1 VAPSEMFPRYG
12 QKILLSG
19 HPSAD
24 MSQQIIKFSQDGI
37 ITDMHDAMA
46 KKDTK
51 QISPQPEHHPDRTL
65 SRDLI
70 VSIILVV
77 AAVFAMVVTFTYSYL
92 SHKAELQSAETLK
105 SFSDYLQDSLE
116 LSLWNMDEEG
126 IQKICS
132 SFFENALVEKLKVTD
147 HEETVLFEK
156 HREDPVPSAT
166 EKTVI
171 MHGETI
177 VGYLEIALNKQG
189 FREKQRQ
196 FMWFSLITLAAV
208 TLVLLVTLRIVLK
221 VFLISPLKQ
230 LIQRT
235 EQISQGEYDFV
246 EFQAPQREIRTIA
259 SRFNTMA
266 DRIRRREKSLREVNR
281 RLEKE
286 IVEHRDAESALLSS
300 QQELDSIIRSTPDVI
315 YRLDTM
321 GRFTFVSDAIRRYG
335 VSPEELI
342 GRTFLEYIREDDRE
356 IARNRINERGVGSR
370 STQRLAIHAFGDY
383 ANRQQN
389 DPQAAQ
395 RDPVFLVDA
404 EGLYVIGE
412 SDVKVF
418 VGTQGI
424 ARDIT
429 EQRQMESAR
438 MESEDRLLLALDVS
452 GAGIW
457 QLDFKANSFRVDERI
472 YALLGYSESV
482 LAAGL
487 GFIRQKTSPEAWEE
501 IRLKFNRHVAG
512 HAPMFDH
519 EFKLQSSQ
527 GQWKWFHTKA
537 KVVRYDKDGQPE
549 TMVGIII
556 DTSERKEYEA
566 QREHL
571 ELKLQQAQ
579 KMEAI
584 GTLAGGIAHDFNNI
598 LGAILGYSQLTQMH
612 TADNARVQGYVGNI
626 FKASERA
633 KGLVEQILTFTRQG
647 KSQKVPCDIAIV
659 LKEVVK
665 LLRASI
671 PSTIEIVQKIPSN
684 LGTVLADQTQ
694 IHQVLMNL
702 CTNAA
707 HAMEDRG
714 GTLTVTLE
722 NRTVDE
728 RKAASGDDLSFGR
741 YLQLS
746 VSDTGAGMDKMVVD
760 RIFDPY
766 YTTKAV
772 GEGTGMG
779 LATVH
784 GIVNDHDGRIFV
796 ESVPGEGSVFRV
808 FFPVLENPAEVV
820 SSQAVSYP
828 RGTERI
834 LFVDDEEL
842 LVQVGVEM
850 LNDLGYDAVGTTRAL
865 QALERFTSQPDE
877 FDLVIT
883 DMTMPGMTGDQLA
896 AKMLSHRPDIPVIIC
911 TGFSKR
917 ISSERESSLGIRAF
931 LMKPVTVQELARTI
945 REVLDQ
951 RDSPKLKVQR

>member
-1 VAPSEMFPRYG
+1 MEQLFP
-12 QKILLSG
+12 
-19 HPSAD
+19 
-24 MSQQIIKFSQDGI
+24 FSLPEDGI
-37 ITDMHDAMA
+37 ITEMPQTTSQ
-46 KKDTK
+46 KDTE
-51 QISPQPEHHPDRTL
+51 QHLAQPGHRPGRTL

-70 VSIILVV
+70 VSIIFVV
-77 AAVFAMVVTFTYSYL
+77 AIVFAMIVTFTYGYM
-92 SHKAELQSAETLK
+92 SHKAKVQSTETLK
-105 SFSDYLQDSLE
+105 SYSDYLQNSLE
-116 LSLWNMDEEG
+116 LSLWNIDEEG
-126 IQKICS
+126 IQEICN
-132 SFFENALVEKLKVTD
+132 SFFENALVEKLKVAD
-147 HEETVLFEK
+147 HEGVAIFEK
-156 HREDPVPSAT
+156 QREDLAHVV
-166 EKTVI
+166 EKQTAI
-171 MHGETI
+171 MHGDTV
-177 VGYLEIALNKQG
+177 VGYLEIALSQQG

-196 FMWFSLITLAAV
+196 LMWFSLITLAAV
-208 TLVLLVTLRIVLK
+208 TLVLLITLRLVLK
-221 VFLISPLKQ
+221 VFLISPLNE

-235 EQISQGEYDFV
+235 EQISQGKYDFV

-266 DRIRRREKSLREVNR
+266 ERIRSREKSLREVNQ
-281 RLEKE
+281 RLERE
-286 IVEHRDAESALLSS
+286 IVEHRDAESALISS
-300 QQELDSIIRSTPDVI
+300 QQELDSIIRTTPDVI
-315 YRLDTM
+315 YRLDTV

-335 VSPEELI
+335 VTPEELM
-342 GRTFLEYIREDDRE
+342 GRPFLDYIHEDDRE
-356 IARNRINERGVGSR
+356 VARYRINERRTGAR
-370 STQRLAIHAFGDY
+370 STQRLAIHAFGDVG
-383 ANRQQN
+383 NREQG
-389 DPQAAQ
+389 DPQAVALE
-395 RDPVFLVDA
+395 PVFLVDA
-404 EGLYVIGE
+404 EGLYVSGE

-429 EQRQMESAR
+429 EQQQSESAR

-457 QLDFKANSFRVDERI
+457 QLELKTGMFRVDERI
-472 YALLGYSESV
+472 YTLLGYSESD
-482 LAAGL
+482 LAEGL
-487 GFIRQKTSPEAWEE
+487 GFIREKTSLETWEE
-501 IRLKFNRHVAG
+501 IDLKFNRHVSG
-512 HAPMFDH
+512 RAPMFDH
-519 EFKLQSSQ
+519 EFKLQSRQ

-537 KVVRYDKDGQPE
+537 KVVRYDKEGQPE

-566 QREHL
+566 EREHL

-684 LGTVLADQTQ
+684 LGTVMADQTQ
-694 IHQVLMNL
+694 IHRVLMNL

-707 HAMEDRG
+707 HAMEVRG

-722 NRTVDE
+722 NCRMDE
-728 RKAASGDDLSFGR
+728 HTAASGDDLPPGR

-746 VSDTGAGMDKMVVD
+746 VRDTGSGMDKSVVD

-779 LATVH
+779 LATAH
-784 GIVNDHDGRIFV
+784 G
-796 ESVPGEGSVFRV
+796 
-808 FFPVLENPAEVV
+808 
-820 SSQAVSYP
+820 
-828 RGTERI
+828 
-834 LFVDDEEL
+834 
-842 LVQVGVEM
+842 
-850 LNDLGYDAVGTTRAL
+850 
-865 QALERFTSQPDE
+865 
-877 FDLVIT
+877 
-883 DMTMPGMTGDQLA
+883 
-896 AKMLSHRPDIPVIIC
+896 
-911 TGFSKR
+911 
-917 ISSERESSLGIRAF
+917 
-931 LMKPVTVQELARTI
+931 
-945 REVLDQ
+945 
-951 RDSPKLKVQR
+951 

>member
-1 VAPSEMFPRYG
+1 M
-12 QKILLSG
+12 
-19 HPSAD
+19 PSATF
-24 MSQQIIKFSQDGI
+24 Q
-37 ITDMHDAMA
+37 
-46 KKDTK
+46 KDTE
-51 QISPQPEHHPDRTL
+51 QLPPQPERRPDRTL

-70 VSIILVV
+70 VSILLVV
-77 AAVFAMVVTFTYSYL
+77 AAVFAMVVIFTYGYMSY
-92 SHKAELQSAETLK
+92 KAELQSADTLK

-116 LSLWNMDEEG
+116 LSLWNLDEEG
-126 IQKICS
+126 IQKICN

-147 HEETVLFEK
+147 HEGSVVFEK
-156 HREDPVPSAT
+156 HRGDPARSIAK
-166 EKTVI
+166 KTAIV
-171 MHGETI
+171 HGETL
-177 VGYLEIALNKQG
+177 VGYLEITLNQKG

-208 TLVLLVTLRIVLK
+208 TLVLLVTLQIVLK

-266 DRIRRREKSLREVNR
+266 DRIRRREKSLKEVNL
-281 RLEKE
+281 RLERE

-335 VSPEELI
+335 VTPEELI
-342 GRTFLEYIREDDRE
+342 GRPFLDYIREDDRE
-356 IARNRINERGVGSR
+356 IARHRINERGTGSR

-383 ANRQQN
+383 TNRQQN
-389 DPQAAQ
+389 GPQATQ
-395 RDPVFLVDA
+395 SDPVFLVDA
-404 EGLYVIGE
+404 EGLYISGE

-457 QLDFKANSFRVDERI
+457 QLDLKASSFRVDERI
-472 YALLGYSESV
+472 YALLGYSESA
-482 LAAGL
+482 LAEGL
-487 GFIRQKTSPEAWEE
+487 RFIREKTSPETWEE
-501 IRLKFNRHVAG
+501 IRLKFNRHVTG
-512 HAPMFDH
+512 QAPMFDH

-566 QREHL
+566 EREHL

-671 PSTIEIVQKIPSN
+671 PSTIDIVQKIPSN
-684 LGTVLADQTQ
+684 LGTVMADQTQ

-707 HAMEDRG
+707 HAMEARG
-714 GTLTVTLE
+714 GTLTVTLK
-722 NRTVDE
+722 NCLVDE
-728 RKAASGDDLSFGR
+728 NTTAMGDSLSSGR

-746 VSDTGAGMDKMVVD
+746 VRDTGSGMDKAVVD

-784 GIVNDHDGRIFV
+784 GIVNDHDGCVFV
-796 ESVPGEGSVFRV
+796 ESVPGKGSVFRV
-808 FFPVLENPAEVV
+808 FFPMLENPAEAL
-820 SSQAVSYP
+820 SSQPEAYP

-850 LNDLGYDAVGTTRAL
+850 LNDLGYDAVGTTHAL
-865 QALERFTSQPDE
+865 QALERFTSTPDE

-896 AKMLSHRPDIPVIIC
+896 AKILRHRPDIPIMIC

-917 ISSERESSLGIRAF
+917 ISSEMASSLGIRAL

-951 RDSPKLKVQR
+951 PGVPRLKAQS

>member
-1 VAPSEMFPRYG
+1 MPLATF
-12 QKILLSG
+12 Q
-19 HPSAD
+19 
-24 MSQQIIKFSQDGI
+24 
-37 ITDMHDAMA
+37 
-46 KKDTK
+46 KDTE
-51 QISPQPEHHPDRTL
+51 QLPPQPARRPDRTL

-70 VSIILVV
+70 LSILLVV
-77 AAVFAMVVTFTYSYL
+77 AAVFAMVVILTYGYM
-92 SHKAELQSAETLK
+92 SHKAALQSADTLK

-116 LSLWNMDEEG
+116 ISLWNLDEEG
-126 IQKICS
+126 IQKICN
-132 SFFENALVEKLKVTD
+132 SFFENALVKKLKVTD
-147 HEETVLFEK
+147 HEGTVVFEK
-156 HREDPVPSAT
+156 QRGDPART
-166 EKTVI
+166 TAEKTAIV
-171 MHGETI
+171 HGETL
-177 VGYLEIALNKQG
+177 VGYLDIALNEKG
-189 FREKQRQ
+189 FREKGRQ
-196 FMWFSLITLAAV
+196 FMWFGLITLAAV

-246 EFQAPQREIRTIA
+246 EFQAPQREIRAIA

-266 DRIRRREKSLREVNR
+266 DRIRRREKALREVNL

-300 QQELDSIIRSTPDVI
+300 QHELDSIIRSTPDVI

-335 VSPEELI
+335 VTPEELI
-342 GRTFLEYIREDDRE
+342 GRPFLDYIREDDRE
-356 IARNRINERGVGSR
+356 IARHRINERNTGSR
-370 STQRLAIHAFGDY
+370 STQRLAIHAFGNY
-383 ANRQQN
+383 ANRQKN
-389 DPQAAQ
+389 GPQATQ
-395 RDPVFLVDA
+395 SDPVFLVDA
-404 EGLYVIGE
+404 EGLYISGD

-457 QLDFKANSFRVDERI
+457 QLDLKASSFRVDERI

-482 LAAGL
+482 LAEGL
-487 GFIRQKTSPEAWEE
+487 KFIREKTSPETWEE

-512 HAPMFDH
+512 QAPMFDH

-527 GQWKWFHTKA
+527 GHWKWFHTKA

-566 QREHL
+566 EREHL

-671 PSTIEIVQKIPSN
+671 PATIDIVQKIPSN
-684 LGTVLADQTQ
+684 LGTVMADQTQ

-707 HAMEDRG
+707 HAMEARG
-714 GTLTVTLE
+714 GTLTVTLK
-722 NRTVDE
+722 NCLVDE
-728 RKAASGDDLSFGR
+728 NTTVSGVFLPSGR

-746 VSDTGAGMDKMVVD
+746 VRDTGSGMDKAVVD

-784 GIVNDHDGRIFV
+784 GIVNDHEGRIV
-796 ESVPGEGSVFRV
+796 VDSIPGKGSVFRV
-808 FFPVLENPAEVV
+808 FFPVLENPAEAV
-820 SSQAVSYP
+820 SSQPAVYP

-842 LVQVGVEM
+842 LVQVGLEM
-850 LNDLGYDAVGTTRAL
+850 LNDLGYHAVGTTRAH
-865 QALERFTSQPDE
+865 QALERFTSRPDE
-877 FDLVIT
+877 FDMVIT

-896 AKMLSHRPDIPVIIC
+896 AEILHHRPDIPIIIC

-917 ISSERESSLGIRAF
+917 ISSEMASSLGIRAL
-931 LMKPVTVQELARTI
+931 LMKPVTVQEIARTI

-951 RDSPKLKVQR
+951 PGG

>member
-1 VAPSEMFPRYG
+1 MN
-12 QKILLSG
+12 QLL
-19 HPSAD
+19 P
-24 MSQQIIKFSQDGI
+24 FSVPEDGI
-37 ITDMHDAMA
+37 ITDMPEATS
-46 KKDTK
+46 KKDTE
-51 QISPQPEHHPDRTL
+51 QHPLQPGRRPGRTL
-65 SRDLI
+65 SRDLV
-70 VSIILVV
+70 VSIVLVV
-77 AAVFAMVVTFTYSYL
+77 AAVFAMIVSFTYGYM
-92 SHKAELQSAETLK
+92 SHKAEVQSAETLK
-105 SFSDYLQDSLE
+105 SFSNYLQGSLE
-116 LSLWNMDEEG
+116 LSLWNIDEEG

-147 HEETVLFEK
+147 QEGTVFFEK
-156 HREDPVPSAT
+156 QREGIAREA
-166 EKTVI
+166 EKKTAI
-171 MHGETI
+171 MHGETV
-177 VGYLEIALNKQG
+177 VGYLEIALNHQG
-189 FREKQRQ
+189 FRDKQRQ
-196 FMWFSLITLAAV
+196 FMWFSLITLATV
-208 TLVLLVTLRIVLK
+208 TMVLLVTLRFVLK
-221 VFLISPLKQ
+221 VFLISPLNQ

-246 EFQAPQREIRTIA
+246 EFQAPQREIRAIA

-266 DRIRRREKSLREVNR
+266 DRIRRREKSLRDVNQ

-286 IVEHRDAESALLSS
+286 IVEHRDSESALSSS
-300 QQELDSIIRSTPDVI
+300 QKELDSIIRSTPDVI

-335 VSPEELI
+335 VTPEELM
-342 GRTFLEYIREDDRE
+342 GRPFMEYIHEDDWE
-356 IARNRINERGVGSR
+356 IARYRINERRTGTR
-370 STQRLAIHAFGDY
+370 STQRLSIHAFGDY
-383 ANRQQN
+383 GNREQS
-389 DPQAAQ
+389 DSQAVQ
-395 RDPVFLVDA
+395 RSPVFLVDA
-404 EGLYVIGE
+404 EGLYVSGE

-429 EQRQMESAR
+429 EQRQNESAR
-438 MESEDRLLLALDVS
+438 IESEDRLLLALDVS

-457 QLDFKANSFRVDERI
+457 QLDLKMRSFRVDERI
-472 YALLGYSESV
+472 YTLMGYSESD
-482 LAAGL
+482 LAGGL
-487 GFIRQKTSPEAWEE
+487 GFIREKTSPETWEE
-501 IRLKFNRHVAG
+501 IELKFNRHVAG
-512 HAPMFDH
+512 RAAMFDH
-519 EFKLQSSQ
+519 EFKLQSRQ

-566 QREHL
+566 EREHL

-684 LGTVLADQTQ
+684 LGTIVADQTQ

-707 HAMEDRG
+707 HAMEARG
-714 GTLTVTLE
+714 GKLTVTLE
-722 NRTVDE
+722 NRPVNENT
-728 RKAASGDDLSFGR
+728 AASGDDLPSGR

-746 VSDTGAGMDKMVVD
+746 VRDTGSGMDKSVVD

-784 GIVNDHDGRIFV
+784 GIVNDHDGRILV
-796 ESVPGEGSVFRV
+796 ASVPGEGSVFRV
-808 FFPVLENPAEVV
+808 LFPVLENPAEMV
-820 SSQAVSYP
+820 SSQPASYP

-842 LVQVGVEM
+842 LVKVGVEM
-850 LNDLGYDAVGTTRAL
+850 LNDLGYHAVGTTRAS
-865 QALERFTSQPDE
+865 QALETFKARPDG
-877 FDLVIT
+877 FDLIIT
-883 DMTMPGMTGDQLA
+883 DMTMPDMTGDQLA
-896 AKMLSHRPDIPVIIC
+896 TQILLLQPGIPIIIC

-917 ISSERESSLGIRAF
+917 ISSELVSSLGIRAL
-931 LMKPVTVQELARTI
+931 LMKPVTVQELSRTI
-945 REVLDQ
+945 RDVLDQ
-951 RDSPKLKVQR
+951 PVG

>member
-1 VAPSEMFPRYG
+1 MPSTPF
-12 QKILLSG
+12 QKNTQ
-19 HPSAD
+19 P
-24 MSQQIIKFSQDGI
+24 
-37 ITDMHDAMA
+37 
-46 KKDTK
+46 
-51 QISPQPEHHPDRTL
+51 PQAQSESRSRRTL

-70 VSIILVV
+70 VNIILVV
-77 AAVFAMVVTFTYSYL
+77 TVVFGMVVSLTYGYW
-92 SHKAELQSAETLK
+92 SHKEKVRSADTLEE
-105 SFSDYLQDSLE
+105 FSDYLNDSLE
-116 LSLWNMDEEG
+116 LPIWNIDEEG
-126 IQKICS
+126 IKKICN
-132 SFFENALVEKLKVTD
+132 SFFENALVEALKVTD
-147 HEETVLFEK
+147 HEGKIFFEK
-156 HREDPVPSAT
+156 RRDDHGHAVKKQTA
-166 EKTVI
+166 I
-171 MHGETI
+171 LHGEAV
-177 VGYLEIALNKQG
+177 VGYLEIALNPKG

-196 FMWFSLITLAAV
+196 LMWLSMIGLAAV
-208 TLVLLVTLRIVLK
+208 IMVLVVTLRIVLK
-221 VFLISPLKQ
+221 VFLISPLNQ

-235 EQISQGEYDFV
+235 EQISRGEYDFV
-246 EFQAPQREIRTIA
+246 GMQAPQQEIRTIV

-266 DRIRRREKSLREVNR
+266 DRIQRRERSLKEMNQ

-286 IVEHRDAESALLSS
+286 IVEHQDAESALLSS
-300 QQELDSIIRSTPDVI
+300 QEELDSIIRSTPDVI
-315 YRLDTM
+315 YRLDTV

-335 VSPEELI
+335 VTPEELI
-342 GRTFLEYIREDDRE
+342 GQPFLDYIHPDDRE
-356 IARNRINERGVGSR
+356 AARYRINERRTGGR
-370 STQRLAIHAFGDY
+370 STKRLGIHAFGNY
-383 ANRQQN
+383 SGQN
-389 DPQAAQ
+389 KDDARA
-395 RDPVFLVDA
+395 RESGPVFLVDA
-404 EGLYVIGE
+404 EGLYVSGE
-412 SDVKVF
+412 SDIKVF

-457 QLDFKANSFRVDERI
+457 QLDLKSGGFRLDERI
-472 YALLGYSESV
+472 HTLLGYSASD
-482 LAAGL
+482 LADGL
-487 GFIRQKTSPEAWEE
+487 RFVREKTAPETWGT
-501 IRLKFNRHVAG
+501 IQRKFNRHVAG
-512 HAPMFDH
+512 HVPMFDH
-519 EFKLQSSQ
+519 EFTLQSGQ

-537 KVVRYDKDGQPE
+537 KVVRFDKNGRPE

-556 DTSERKEYEA
+556 DTSDRKESESE
-566 QREHL
+566 RERL

-598 LGAILGYSQLTQMH
+598 LGAILGYAQLTQMH
-612 TADNARVQGYVGNI
+612 TADNPRVQGYVVNI

-684 LGTVLADQTQ
+684 LGTVMADQTQ

-707 HAMEDRG
+707 HAMEARG
-714 GTLTVTLE
+714 GQLTVTLE
-722 NRTVDE
+722 NCLMDE
-728 RKAASGDDLSFGR
+728 ITSATGEDLAAGR

-746 VSDTGAGMDKMVVD
+746 VGDTGTGMEKTVVD
-760 RIFDPY
+760 RIFEPY
-766 YTTKAV
+766 FSTKAV

-784 GIVNDHDGRIFV
+784 GIVNDHGGRIFV
-796 ESVPGEGSVFRV
+796 ESKVGQGSVFRV
-808 FFPVLENPAEVV
+808 LFPVLENPTEVV
-820 SSQAVSYP
+820 TIQHVAYP

-834 LFVDDEEL
+834 LFVDDEDL
-842 LVQVGVEM
+842 LVEVGLEM
-850 LNDLGYDAVGTTRAL
+850 LKDLGYDAVGTTRAL
-865 QALERFTSQPDE
+865 QALEMFKARPDG

-896 AKMLSHRPDIPVIIC
+896 AEILRHRPDIPVIIC

-917 ISSERESSLGIRAF
+917 MSTELASSLGIRAL
-931 LMKPVTVQELARTI
+931 LMKPVAVQELSRTI
-945 REVLDQ
+945 RDVLDQ
-951 RDSPKLKVQR
+951 PNGLGATRSGHQMGHARGQKNKPKS

>member
-1 VAPSEMFPRYG
+1 MPLATP
-12 QKILLSG
+12 
-19 HPSAD
+19 
-24 MSQQIIKFSQDGI
+24 
-37 ITDMHDAMA
+37 
-46 KKDTK
+46 KKDTE
-51 QISPQPEHHPDRTL
+51 QLPPQPESRPGRTL

-77 AAVFAMVVTFTYSYL
+77 AAVFAMVVSFTYGYM
-92 SHKAELQSAETLK
+92 SHKAEVQSAETLK
-105 SFSDYLQDSLE
+105 AFSDYLKDSLE
-116 LSLWNMDEEG
+116 LSLWNIDEEG
-126 IQKICS
+126 IQKICN
-132 SFFENALVEKLKVTD
+132 SFFENSLVEKLKVMD
-147 HEETVLFEK
+147 HEGTVFFEK
-156 HREDPVPSAT
+156 HREGLTRAA
-166 EKTVI
+166 EKKTRI
-171 MHGETI
+171 MHGEMV
-177 VGYLEIALNKQG
+177 VGHLEIALNQQG
-189 FREKQRQ
+189 FRENQRQ
-196 FMWFSLITLAAV
+196 LMWFSLITLVAV
-208 TLVLLVTLRIVLK
+208 TIVLLVTLRIVLK
-221 VFLISPLKQ
+221 VFLVSPLNQ

-246 EFQAPQREIRTIA
+246 EFQAPQQEIRTIA

-266 DRIRRREKSLREVNR
+266 ERIRRRERSLKDVNQ

-321 GRFTFVSDAIRRYG
+321 GRFTFVSEAIRRYG
-335 VSPEELI
+335 VTPEELI
-342 GRTFLEYIREDDRE
+342 GKPFLEYIHTDDWE
-356 IARNRINERGVGSR
+356 IARYRINERRTGSR

-383 ANRQQN
+383 GDRKADDN
-389 DPQAAQ
+389 Q
-395 RDPVFLVDA
+395 REAKIDPVFLVDA
-404 EGLYVIGE
+404 EGLYVSGE
-412 SDVKVF
+412 SGVQVF

-429 EQRQMESAR
+429 EHREMESAR
-438 MESEDRLLLALDVS
+438 KESEDRLLLALDVS

-457 QLDFKANSFRVDERI
+457 QLDLKTNLFRVDERI
-472 YALLGYSESV
+472 YTLLGYNESDLV
-482 LAAGL
+482 DGL
-487 GFIRQKTSPEAWEE
+487 KFIRERTSPETWKE
-501 IRLKFNRHVAG
+501 IELKFNRHVTGRAS
-512 HAPMFDH
+512 MFDH
-519 EFKLQSSQ
+519 EFKLMSSQ

-537 KVVRYDKDGQPE
+537 KVVRYDKDGHPE

-566 QREHL
+566 EREHL

-612 TADNARVQGYVGNI
+612 TADNPRVQGYVANI

-647 KSQKVPCDIAIV
+647 KSQKMPCDIAIV

-671 PSTIEIVQKIPSN
+671 PSTIEIAQTIPSN
-684 LGTVLADQTQ
+684 LGTVMADQTQ

-707 HAMEDRG
+707 HAMEARG
-714 GTLTVTLE
+714 GKLTVTLE
-722 NRTVDE
+722 SCLMDKGSV
-728 RKAASGDDLSFGR
+728 AIGDDLLSGR

-746 VSDTGAGMDKMVVD
+746 VRDTGAGMEKAVVD
-760 RIFDPY
+760 RIFEPY
-766 YTTKAV
+766 FTTKAV

-784 GIVNDHDGRIFV
+784 GIVNDHGGRIFV
-796 ESVPGEGSVFRV
+796 ESLPGKGSVFRV
-808 FFPVLENPAEVV
+808 LFPVLENPAEVA
-820 SSQAVSYP
+820 SSQPVSYP

-842 LVQVGVEM
+842 LVEVGVEM
-850 LNDLGYDAVGTTRAL
+850 LKDLGYNALGSTRAS
-865 QALERFTSQPDE
+865 QALETFISRPDG

-896 AKMLSHRPDIPVIIC
+896 EQILRHRPDIPVIIC

-917 ISSERESSLGIRAF
+917 ISSELASSLGIRAL
-931 LMKPVTVQELARTI
+931 LMKPVTVQELSRTI
-945 REVLDQ
+945 RDVLDNPDDG
-951 RDSPKLKVQR
+951 RTA

>member
-1 VAPSEMFPRYG
+1 MDQIFP
-12 QKILLSG
+12 
-19 HPSAD
+19 
-24 MSQQIIKFSQDGI
+24 FSQPEDGI
-37 ITDMHDAMA
+37 KTDMPEARPQKRAEHYL
-46 KKDTK
+46 
-51 QISPQPEHHPDRTL
+51 PQPGHRPGRTL

-70 VSIILVV
+70 VSILLVV
-77 AAVFAMVVTFTYSYL
+77 AIVFAMIVTFTYSYM
-92 SHKAELQSAETLK
+92 SHKAEVQGAETLK
-105 SFSDYLQDSLE
+105 SFSDYLQNSLE
-116 LSLWNMDEEG
+116 LSLWNIDEEG
-126 IQKICS
+126 IQKICN

-147 HEETVLFEK
+147 HDGTVIFEK
-156 HREDPVPSAT
+156 QREDLARAVT
-166 EKTVI
+166 KKTTI
-171 MHGETI
+171 MHGETV
-177 VGYLEIALNKQG
+177 VGHLEIALSQQG

-196 FMWFSLITLAAV
+196 LMWFSLITLAAV

-221 VFLISPLKQ
+221 IFLISPLNQ

-235 EQISQGEYDFV
+235 EQISKGEYDFV
-246 EFQAPQREIRTIA
+246 EFQAPQREIRLIA
-259 SRFNTMA
+259 SRFNTMS

-281 RLEKE
+281 RLERE

-300 QQELDSIIRSTPDVI
+300 QQELDSIIRTTPDVI
-315 YRLDTM
+315 YRLDTV

-335 VSPEELI
+335 VTPEQLM
-342 GRTFLEYIREDDRE
+342 GRPFLDYIHEDDRG
-356 IARNRINERGVGSR
+356 IARYRINERRTGAR

-383 ANRQQN
+383 NSREQD
-389 DPQAAQ
+389 DPQAAK
-395 RDPVFLVDA
+395 RNPVFLVDA
-404 EGLYVIGE
+404 EGLYVSGE
-412 SDVKVF
+412 SGVKVF

-429 EQRQMESAR
+429 EQRQNESAR

-457 QLDFKANSFRVDERI
+457 QLDLKTRTFRVDERI
-472 YALLGYSESV
+472 YTLLGYSESD
-482 LAAGL
+482 LAEGL
-487 GFIRQKTSPEAWEE
+487 GLIREKTSPETWEE
-501 IRLKFNRHVAG
+501 IDLKFNRHVAG
-512 HAPMFDH
+512 RAPMFDH
-519 EFKLQSSQ
+519 EFKLRTSQ
-527 GQWKWFHTKA
+527 DQWKWFHTKA

-556 DTSERKEYEA
+556 DTSERKEYESE
-566 QREHL
+566 REHL

-598 LGAILGYSQLTQMH
+598 LGAILGYAQLTQMH

-671 PSTIEIVQKIPSN
+671 PSTIEIIQEIPSN
-684 LGTVLADQTQ
+684 LGTVMADQTQ
-694 IHQVLMNL
+694 IHRVLMNL

-707 HAMEDRG
+707 HAMEVSG

-722 NRTVDE
+722 NCRMDE
-728 RKAASGDDLSFGR
+728 DKAASGIDLPPGR

-746 VSDTGAGMDKMVVD
+746 VRDTGSGMDKSVVD

-796 ESVPGEGSVFRV
+796 DSAPGEGSIFRV
-808 FFPVLENPAEVV
+808 LFPVLENPAEAVA
-820 SSQAVSYP
+820 SQPVSYP

-842 LVQVGVEM
+842 LVKVGVEM
-850 LNDLGYDAVGTTRAL
+850 LNDLGYNAVGTTRAS
-865 QALERFTSQPDE
+865 QALETFEARPDD
-877 FDLVIT
+877 FDLIIT

-896 AKMLSHRPDIPVIIC
+896 AQILRHRPDIPIIIC

-917 ISSERESSLGIRAF
+917 ISPELVSSLGIRAL
-931 LMKPVTVQELARTI
+931 LMKPVTVLELSQTI
-945 REVLDQ
+945 RDVLDQ
-951 RDSPKLKVQR
+951 QGGPKRIAQS